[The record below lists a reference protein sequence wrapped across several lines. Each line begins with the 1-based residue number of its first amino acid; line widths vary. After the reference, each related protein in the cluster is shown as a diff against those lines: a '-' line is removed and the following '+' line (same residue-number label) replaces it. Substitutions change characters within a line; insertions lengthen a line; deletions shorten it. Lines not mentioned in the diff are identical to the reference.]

1 MGPPDNKRNQK
12 DLPYLMAPCAST
24 SKGAKVNSEIAS
36 NYVKEYIQ
44 IDPSQRYDFLEKI
57 FIRNSEG
64 LMDFLALLKASFRS
78 DVVKGLFS
86 LVYEIII
93 NHTLE
98 HEIKTKLFVQSLIFY
113 DYETLG
119 IDSTLL

>member
-1 MGPPDNKRNQK
+1 MGPPFDRGIKK

-44 IDPSQRYDFLEKI
+44 IEPSQRYDFLEKI
-57 FIRNSEG
+57 FVRNSEG
-64 LMDFLALLKASFRS
+64 LMDFLALLKASFQS
-78 DVVKGLFS
+78 DVLKGLFS

-93 NHTLE
+93 NHDIE

-113 DYETLG
+113 ESETLS
-119 IDSTLL
+119 IDCKLL